1 MLTEE
6 ILTGIA
12 RQAQFRKDHHLDALT
27 FGLGN
32 QTLYLLHI
40 VDHVNAQYPGY
51 KIKDLYILMI
61 KNKATYQLMIG
72 KKKGFFVK
80 KWRQLKLLN
89 YETDGK
95 FIDAIEY

>member
-1 MLTEE
+1 
-6 ILTGIA
+6 
-12 RQAQFRKDHHLDALT
+12 
-27 FGLGN
+27 
-32 QTLYLLHI
+32 
-40 VDHVNAQYPGY
+40 
-51 KIKDLYILMI
+51 MI